1 METGHLPSPRDALRA
16 AVVDYHIYVIGGVDV
31 DDNDL
36 TEILRWDP
44 FTESWQEAG
53 NLAVARSYHAAVA
66 IPSSITESECSAM
79 FLK

>member
-16 AVVDYHIYVIGGVDV
+16 AVVDYHIYGVDV

-66 IPSSITESECSAM
+66 IPSSITECSAM